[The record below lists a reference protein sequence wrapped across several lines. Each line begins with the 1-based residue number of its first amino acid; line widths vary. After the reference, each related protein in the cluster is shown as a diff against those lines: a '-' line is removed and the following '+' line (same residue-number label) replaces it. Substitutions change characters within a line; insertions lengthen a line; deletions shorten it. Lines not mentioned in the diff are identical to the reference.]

1 MGKYIPVTLNNITA
15 LEFQSSLPQGKVAL
29 VCEGGGQRGIFTAG
43 VLDEFMRS
51 QLILLISR
59 GIRGGAKLICFCLW
73 TKGVRPQSH

>member
-51 QLILLISR
+51 QFDPFDLLL
-59 GIRGGAKLICFCLW
+59 G
-73 TKGVRPQSH
+73 